1 MEDKEIV
8 DLFWQRREIAIEETT
23 RKYNA
28 YCFSIANNILN
39 NSQDAQECV
48 NDAYYAAWNS
58 IPPRRPTI
66 FKTFLGRIARN
77 ISLDRYDY
85 NRAKKRNS
93 QFDILLSELEECIPG
108 HQEVEKEALGG
119 EMGRLISGF
128 LWQCSPEH
136 RKIFVRR
143 YWYSDSIKDIAKL
156 YKINENKVKSILFRT
171 RNKLKTHLERE
182 GIENG

>member
-23 RKYNA
+23 RKYNS

-48 NDAYYAAWNS
+48 NDAYYAVWNS
-58 IPPRRPTI
+58 IPSARPTI

-77 ISLDRYDY
+77 ISLNRYDY

-93 QFDILLSELEECIPG
+93 QFDILLSELEECIPA
-108 HQEVEKEALGG
+108 HEEVEKEILQG
-119 EMGRLISGF
+119 EIGKVISDF
-128 LWQCSPEH
+128 LRQCPLEH

-143 YWYSDSIKDIAKL
+143 YWYSDSIKDISKL

-182 GIENG
+182 EIENG